1 MPVYFCIF
9 NLNILVSFRTIL
21 KFNFLNLYF
30 WVRAPGLEPKSS
42 SKEIFLLLKDISTMY
57 LEDIHKGKIRTI
69 KQLLSLLSEVNQ

>member
-30 WVRAPGLEPKSS
+30 LLRAPGLEPKTST
-42 SKEIFLLLKDISTMY
+42 KEIFLLLKEISTLY
-57 LEDIHKGKIRTI
+57 LEDIRKGKTGTV
-69 KQLLSLLSEVNQ
+69 KQLLTLLSGVKQ

>member
-30 WVRAPGLEPKSS
+30 LIRALGLEPKTS
-42 SKEIFLLLKDISTMY
+42 SKEIFLLLKEISKLY
-57 LEDIHKGKIRTI
+57 LEDIRKKV
-69 KQLLSLLSEVNQ
+69 KLEL